1 MGPQTDTE
9 SWEAKAKS
17 KRDAVNDLIPK
28 EWRFTSPIPSAEEQ
42 RDVTGEYI
50 WQFLT
55 KREVEITETDAVDIV
70 KQTTTGQWKAEEVIK
85 AFCHRAALA
94 HQIVYFGSF
103 AESLEGCLQRALIR
117 TIDQL
122 SARDPLRRCHNR
134 REKA

>member
-1 MGPQTDTE
+1 MGSQTETD
-9 SWEAKAKS
+9 SWQAKAKS

-28 EWRFTSPIPSAEEQ
+28 EWHFTSPIPSAEEQ

-70 KQTTTGQWKAEEVIK
+70 KQTTTGEWKAEEVTK

-94 HQIVYFGSF
+94 HQIV
-103 AESLEGCLQRALIR
+103 
-117 TIDQL
+117 QL
-122 SARDPLRRCHNR
+122 NLPPNPWIGTCIAR
-134 REKA
+134 